1 MKRQKITSFQIFSEM
16 CFQNFRVLKFLSIFS
31 QFRINFFLIVF
42 TILVLNIWLPIY
54 AMAHEDFEEVG
65 LEETLSGFD
74 DQNVDDKVDDVLSG
88 FDDDDEEEF
97 ENSENG
103 ESLAIEESWSS
114 IHGSTGLSISYSYAK
129 KLPENKTETDWSGFT
144 KVQPFFSFTWD
155 AKLGEKWKTRISGKV
170 FYNFAYGMKDRGNY
184 SKEVLNELEN
194 EVEFREFY
202 IEGSPFTILDIKL
215 GNQIIVWG
223 VANSLRVVDVLNPTD
238 NREFGMTDL
247 EDTRIPIK
255 MTRLDYFIGDLKLE
269 AVAIH
274 EIKFNKSAPYGSDF
288 NPATQKIN
296 EVIPEST
303 AKNTEYG
310 LALIGT
316 FRGWDASL
324 HWAQY
329 FHDTGH
335 FKISKITIVPGLG
348 VVPTYELQHSRLT
361 MAGMTF
367 SIQSGNYLWKAEIA
381 KLQGFEFALVTDK
394 TFSRLDSLF
403 GIEYFGFSD
412 TSVSIESRLQ
422 HLNEFDSRLDDS
434 PDSAMK
440 DSYVT
445 SFSFAQDY
453 LNQTLHFNLS
463 GIMVG
468 ERGREG
474 GINQIS
480 LKYDVEDS
488 FYVKGGVMIYQ
499 SGESSYFQS
508 LNDNDRLFFEVRY
521 SF

>member
-1 MKRQKITSFQIFSEM
+1 MKRKKFTSFKIFSERR
-16 CFQNFRVLKFLSIFS
+16 FQDFRVSKLFSIFS
-31 QFRINFFLIVF
+31 QIRINTFLIVS
-42 TILVLNIWLPIY
+42 TILVLNIWFPKY
-54 AMAHEDFEEVG
+54 AMAQEDSEDVG
-65 LEETLSGFD
+65 LKEVLSGFD

-88 FDDDDEEEF
+88 FDDDKF
-97 ENSENG
+97 GNSEDS
-103 ESLAIEESWSS
+103 ESVAIEASWSS
-114 IHGSTGLSISYSYAK
+114 IYGSTGFNLSYSYAK
-129 KLPENKTETDWSGFT
+129 ELHQNKTEANWSGFT
-144 KVQPFFSFTWD
+144 KVQPFCYFTWD
-155 AKLGEKWKTRISGKV
+155 AKLGEKWKTRFSGKV
-170 FYNFAYGMKDRGNY
+170 FYNFAYGMKGRENF
-184 SKEVLNELEN
+184 SKEVLNDLEN
-194 EVEFREFY
+194 EVEYREFY
-202 IEGSPFTILDIKL
+202 IEGSPFTILDIKF

-269 AVAIH
+269 AVTVH

-329 FHDTGH
+329 FDDTGH
-335 FKISKITIVPGLG
+335 FKISNITIVPGVG
-348 VVPTYELQHSRLT
+348 VVPTYEMQHSRLT
-361 MAGMTF
+361 MVGMTF
-367 SIQSGNYLWKAEIA
+367 SILSGNFLWKAETA
-381 KLQGFEFALVTDK
+381 KLQGIEFALVTDK
-394 TFSRLDSLF
+394 TFSRLDLLF
-403 GIEYFGFSD
+403 GIEYFGFSN
-412 TSVSIESRLQ
+412 TSFSLESGLQ
-422 HLNEFDSRLDDS
+422 HLYDFDSRLDDS
-434 PDSAMK
+434 PESVME
-440 DSYVT
+440 DSYAT
-445 SFSFAQDY
+445 SFSFGQDY

-463 GIMVG
+463 GMMVG